1 MEYDIPSEKFKKANI
16 SIVNKNDPIIEL
28 QALLT
33 RLMIFVL
40 LVLVILLNNQTLS
53 FKLNLS
59 TNGYLGN

>member
-16 SIVNKNDPIIEL
+16 SIMNKNDPIIKL

-40 LVLVILLNNQTLS
+40 LILVILLNNQTLS